1 MAEVLIVDDEVA
13 LLELLRDVLE
23 NIGCDV
29 LCALDGQEAL
39 TILSESIEPPMLI
52 ITDMMMPVING
63 LKLIEIVREIPR
75 FTQVP
80 IIMMSMSTAGSKETA
95 PLADEFILKPFNLE
109 AFRVVIE
116 RYLDKSDI
124 LTRLRLYDL

>member
-80 IIMMSMSTAGSKETA
+80 IIMMSTAGSKETA